1 MEKSHAFNNSPCVSS
16 NQVDPPDSQKENMT
30 VLGRSQS
37 RNNLKEGTMKLNKDS
52 GTIRVLF
59 MVFY

>member
-37 RNNLKEGTMKLNKDS
+37 RNNLKEGTVKYKAS
-52 GTIRVLF
+52 GTIQVRFMLF
-59 MVFY
+59 Y